1 MNKNTIIIA
10 LLVIFTLLFA
20 LPGIVRVAGVDAQ
33 TEDTT
38 SGLVANKT
46 LDTEAN
52 VLASKFVR
60 QVSIIRAV
68 KIDSDIFK
76 NKTFQ
81 SLVDWSRPIPE
92 EASGREN
99 PFAPL

>member
-1 MNKNTIIIA
+1 MNKNTILVT
-10 LLVIFTLLFA
+10 LLVIITLLLV
-20 LPGIVRVAGVDAQ
+20 LPGIVRITSVDAQ

-38 SGLVANKT
+38 SGLVANKA
-46 LDTEAN
+46 LDSEAG

-60 QVSIIRAV
+60 QVNIIRAV
-68 KIDSDIFK
+68 KIDSEIFK
-76 NKTFQ
+76 DKTFL
-81 SLVDWSRPIPE
+81 SLIDWSRPIPE

>member
-1 MNKNTIIIA
+1 MNKNITII
-10 LLVIFTLLFA
+10 TLLA
-20 LPGIVRVAGVDAQ
+20 IITLLLAIPGIVRVTGVGAQ
-33 TEDTT
+33 TQDTT
-38 SGLVANKT
+38 SGLVANKAVN
-46 LDTEAN
+46 TEAS
-52 VLASKFVR
+52 VLASKFVK
-60 QVSIIRAV
+60 QVNIIRAV
-68 KIDSDIFK
+68 KIDSEIFK